1 MTDLHAMPGQE
12 PIIRI
17 QGEEARIL
25 SSDSAVEL
33 CTFLEYPRQLAIQ
46 EQKKLC
52 GALLHRRMI
61 HEELS
66 TSEYAQL
73 IPASDVPVNE
83 IPDQKIVKLMRAEHA
98 KAMLMHGH
106 MRLGSIDHYRKFED
120 KEVGD
125 PSEGNCVLSVFDG
138 KKTVI
143 AEVRAGLNDL
153 LFCTSLGDPDAELM
167 RKMQYDAVVEIID
180 VPAFSAAIART
191 IQSKASSYSSCKYV
205 RDRAIFGDATS
216 SIERQH
222 FRNGQIAEMLGDARA
237 FLKPQTYAHQKEY
250 RFKWTLSKLETE
262 YLDIEC
268 PQIKDFIRLV
278 SS

>member
-1 MTDLHAMPGQE
+1 MTDLHPMPGQE
-12 PIIRI
+12 PIIRFE
-17 QGEEARIL
+17 GEGVRIL
-25 SSDSAVEL
+25 SSDLAVEL
-33 CTFLEYPRQLAIQ
+33 CTFLEFPQQLTLREQ
-46 EQKKLC
+46 EYFC

-61 HEELS
+61 DEELLA
-66 TSEYAQL
+66 SEYAQL
-73 IPASDVPVNE
+73 IPASDVPVDM
-83 IPDQKIVKLMRAEHA
+83 IPDQKIFKLMRAEHA
-98 KAMLMHGH
+98 EAMLTHGYV
-106 MRLGSIDHYRKFED
+106 RLGSIDHYRKFED

-125 PSEGNCVLSVFDG
+125 PSEGNCVLSAFDG
-138 KKTVI
+138 MRTVI

-153 LFCTSLGDPDAELM
+153 LFCTSLGDADPEVMKKLG
-167 RKMQYDAVVEIID
+167 YDTAVEIVD

-216 SIERQH
+216 RIERQH
-222 FRNGQIAEMLGDARA
+222 FMNGQIAEMLGDARA
-237 FLKPQTYAHQKEY
+237 FLKPQAYAHQKEY

-268 PQIKDFIRLV
+268 PQLKDFIRLV